1 MYTCSSS
8 DLNLYLKLLEP
19 TIRLIDRSGAS
30 PVHVVDN
37 HDTDDVPE
45 LPNSDTSGWAR
56 QDVRET
62 RAIAQLREVII
73 IMSLFVS
80 W

>member
-1 MYTCSSS
+1 MVLY
-8 DLNLYLKLLEP
+8 LYLKLLNIES

-30 PVHVVDN
+30 PVHVVDSY
-37 HDTDDVPE
+37 DTDDVPE
-45 LPNSDTSGWAR
+45 PPNSDKSSWGR

-62 RAIAQLREVII
+62 QTIAQLREVII
-73 IMSLFVS
+73 TMSLFVS